1 MDFRLPFKVPPFS
14 ETISHGHSILLT
26 GSCFTEH
33 MATHLAN
40 AKFSVLENPNG
51 ILFNPHSIAGS
62 LTSYIENKTYNKED
76 LFYHNEGWH
85 SWDHHSRFSD
95 PDAEKALDKINHS
108 IDKAHHFLQ
117 KANWVVITLG
127 SAWVY
132 ELINKDN
139 FRAGQSAIVANCHKV
154 PANQFT
160 KRLLTTEEVLSVLGN
175 MFYRL
180 FLFNPGIKIIFT
192 ISPVRHLRDG
202 FVENN
207 KSKAILIQAVHHLV
221 EKFEQ
226 LFYFPAYELVID
238 DLRDYRFYAEDMV
251 HPNYL
256 ATDYVWDQFR
266 SACINPSS
274 VPLIKEMEKIN
285 VAIKHRP
292 FNEASQAHQHF
303 LQANLKKINELQ
315 AQYPQLDFRKEKQYF
330 EEALK

>member
-14 ETISHGHSILLT
+14 ETISHQHSILLT

-33 MATHLAN
+33 IVTHLNN

-51 ILFNPHSIAGS
+51 ILFNPHSIAS
-62 LTSYIENKTYNKED
+62 SITSYIENKKYSKED

-95 PDAEKALDKINHS
+95 TDVENALNKINQS
-108 IDKAHHFLQ
+108 IHTAHHFLQ
-117 KANWVVITLG
+117 QTNWLIITLG
-127 SAWVY
+127 SAWIY
-132 ELINKDN
+132 ELIHNEN
-139 FRAGQSAIVANCHKV
+139 AASGQSTIVANCHKI
-154 PANQFT
+154 PSGNFN
-160 KRLLTTEEVLSVLGN
+160 KRLMTTEEVLSVMGN
-175 MFYRL
+175 MLYRL

-207 KSKAILIQAVHHLV
+207 KSKAVLIQAVHHLV

-238 DLRDYRFYAEDMV
+238 DLRDYRFYTEDMV

-256 ATDYVWDQFR
+256 ATDYVWEQFR
-266 SACINPSS
+266 SACIAPSS
-274 VPLIKEMEKIN
+274 YPLIKEMEKIN
-285 VAIKHRP
+285 LAIKHRP
-292 FNEASQAHQHF
+292 FNETSQAHQKF
-303 LQANLKKINELQ
+303 LQANLKKVNELQ
-315 AQYPQLDFRKEKQYF
+315 TLYPFIDFSREREYF
-330 EEALK
+330 ESGAR